1 MAAGNYVHIN
11 CVLQEKWILYQR
23 SILLTS
29 GLARIEVKAS
39 LTAKILAISQKNGA
53 KIACG

>member
-1 MAAGNYVHIN
+1 MDFIST
-11 CVLQEKWILYQR
+11 IPPP